1 MRAPVPASSAIG
13 KMARRGSSSN
23 SSKARALYN
32 SGVQARRRGDLEDAA
47 DCFRRAARA
56 GHAKAMVNLGS
67 MYEKG
72 EGVGQDDTQAV
83 HFFRAAA
90 ELNNIAAMF
99 ALGMHLKRGTGVEG
113 GRDDKKAW
121 VQLSRAAEGGHAGA
135 QYNLALMH
143 QRGTGCA
150 LDLERAMVLY
160 EQAAAQGHAK
170 AMVNLGS
177 MLDKKRRDAA
187 RAERRAERREAGR
200 ENTNPHAGTGMDDTY
215 ATRACALYR
224 KALEASAGDSAN
236 DACAIAKYNLSCN
249 MKRGHGIDVDEA
261 QALELLNEAASDGV
275 PQAQYNL
282 AKMILQQ
289 SFPADATGNG
299 HQAPGATTAR
309 GSSLPTVEEAKIMLQ
324 SAAAGGAEKASR
336 ALARMETG
344 DDAGND
350 AGAAGNDALEA
361 EEMMRRPGV
370 RGAPSAA
377 CRARVR
383 AAAERRRQRLR
394 AQAPAA
400 ETARARPRQFDA
412 AGVEISDSTD
422 DEEDNEER
430 EAMRRRRR
438 EHNRQRLELRDRR
451 RQDSQTERRARGGG
465 TRRQPAPPR
474 RPSHARDGS
483 LSC

>member
-1 MRAPVPASSAIG
+1 MASKAP
-13 KMARRGSSSN
+13 RRGSSSI

-32 SGVQARRRGDLEDAA
+32 SGVQARRRGELEDAA

-72 EGVGQDDTQAV
+72 EGVDQDDTQAV

-90 ELNNIAAMF
+90 ELDNLAAVF

-113 GRDDKKAW
+113 GRDDEKAW

-135 QYNLALMH
+135 QYNLALMY

-150 LDLERAMVLY
+150 VDVERAMTLY
-160 EQAAAQGHAK
+160 EQAATQGHAK

-187 RAERRAERREAGR
+187 RAERAARRTAGR
-200 ENTNPHAGTGMDDTY
+200 ENTNPRADAGADDAHAI
-215 ATRACALYR
+215 RACTLYR
-224 KALEASAGDSAN
+224 NALEASAEDSAN
-236 DACAIAKYNLSCN
+236 DAGAIAKYNLSCN
-249 MKRGHGIDVDEA
+249 LKRGHGTGVDEA
-261 QALELLNEAASDGV
+261 EALELLNEAAADGV

-282 AKMILQQ
+282 AKMILKRALPTEA
-289 SFPADATGNG
+289 STSGE
-299 HQAPGATTAR
+299 TTAR
-309 GSSLPTVEEAKIMLQ
+309 GTPLPTAEEAKAMLQ
-324 SAAAGGAEKASR
+324 SAAAGGAAKAGR
-336 ALARMETG
+336 ALERLEAGG
-344 DDAGND
+344 DAAND
-350 AGAAGNDALEA
+350 ASAAGNDDFEA
-361 EEMMRRPGV
+361 EEAMRRPGV

-383 AAAERRRQRLR
+383 AAAERRRQRLQAR
-394 AQAPAA
+394 APGAA
-400 ETARARPRQFDA
+400 TAHARPRQFDA

-422 DEEDNEER
+422 DEEDNDER
-430 EAMRRRRR
+430 EALRRRRR

-451 RQDSQTERRARGGG
+451 RQDSQPAPRGRG
-465 TRRQPAPPR
+465 TRRQPAPQR
-474 RPSHARDGS
+474 RSSHARDGS
-483 LSC
+483 MPC